1 MPERRYTYGG
11 DLQIRQDAGSPS
23 PGTITGP
30 VIVYGD
36 VAPNPF
42 GGLGSERMRAGAWG
56 SDVERQDW
64 TANLMHQRA
73 KIVGR
78 TGGGGLTLR
87 DSSSALSAT
96 LVLPDSEAGRETALL
111 ARTGVLRGLSGE
123 FDILAQEHG
132 ADGVRDVL
140 RASGDALGV
149 VDRPAYSQS
158 QLQIRFAEFPEAQIR
173 QVDDRDEI
181 TGEIPYNQI
190 GVISMA
196 RGERHIIRPGAFNNL
211 AGGEII
217 LLAGASYDRPLA
229 STVAGSLTLTDSP
242 TALRFTARGLPD
254 TGYAA
259 DFLRQMD
266 KGLVRGLSVGWADG
280 GDVVTLPDG
289 MFAGATEVND
299 VSLCE
304 IRGLTR
310 STFEDSSLAYRR
322 RLRNRRWVY

>member
-1 MPERRYTYGG
+1 MAERRYTYGG

-23 PGTITGP
+23 PGTITGAI
-30 VIVYGD
+30 VVYGD

-42 GGLGSERMRAGAWG
+42 GGLGPERMRAGAWG
-56 SDVERQDW
+56 DDVERQDW

-87 DSSSALSAT
+87 DSSSALSAE
-96 LVLPDSEAGRETALL
+96 LVLPDSDTGREVAML
-111 ARTGVLRGLSGE
+111 ARKGVLRGLSGE
-123 FDILAQEHG
+123 FDIVAQEHG

-140 RASGDALGV
+140 RAYGDAVGV
-149 VDRPAYSQS
+149 VDRPAYRQS

-196 RGERHIIRPGAFNNL
+196 RGERHIIRPGAFRNL
-211 AGGEII
+211 SGGEII
-217 LLAGASYDRPLA
+217 LLAGVSYDRPLA
-229 STVAGSLTLTDSP
+229 STVAGSLVLTDTP

-254 TGYAA
+254 TSYAA
-259 DFLRQMD
+259 DFIQQMD
-266 KGLVRGLSVGWADG
+266 KGLVQGLSVGWADG
-280 GDVVTLPDG
+280 GDVVTLPEG
-289 MFAGATEVND
+289 AFAGAKEINSVD
-299 VSLCE
+299 LCE

-310 STFEDSSLAYRR
+310 STFPDSTLAYRR
-322 RLRNRRWVY
+322 RQRRRWVY